1 MSGQSVVVGRLAR
14 AGEQPAHDT
23 PAARPTPRTAMPF
36 LLLSALG
43 LASILLPPYSP
54 KIWHLFVVAGL
65 VAAMV
70 KAYVVSMGRV
80 ERSWVDLVAPLG
92 AFPLIVVVRD
102 ATGGDQSGLAALVA
116 IPILWLAVFG
126 TRRDLWA
133 AAALAAL
140 TFVLPVL
147 VVGEPAYSVGEW
159 RQAVLWPAIALVIAP
174 VLMHVVRRLAVESI
188 RSQEIAARFEGIVRG
203 ATLSSLITTDVDGV
217 ITTFGVGAEKQTG
230 YRAADVLGREL
241 TSVCFHHAELETVAE
256 ELRVSPDFAVLT
268 RLAHTNAGSRV
279 WGLRRAD
286 GETGFVRM
294 SVTSLRDAHDQVTG
308 YLCVGVD
315 ATSATRAERALT
327 QAEQRWRILMDHLP
341 DTTVIMVEE
350 KTGITVVTGAGIL
363 ARRLRDGAGR
373 RLQEIVDGEVPGTLD
388 RMLSAAFAG
397 QEVPPVYAMVGKAE
411 HEFQASPLPSTTHR
425 RQAILW
431 VRDVSRDRD
440 GERTLM
446 VAKERAERL
455 FEDAPQGIALLEPD
469 GTVVQVNPALTAL
482 LGGEDVLGRQLRALS
497 SDADDLTV
505 EVHLTRV
512 REAADRRAEAQWTVR
527 GAGGDELHV
536 VLIST
541 MLHGENGGEDLI
553 LTNVVDVSERYRY
566 ERQLAFLAEHDPLTG
581 LANRRR
587 FDQTLARHVDDCRRY
602 GPRGA
607 VLMLDLDHFKEVN
620 DTLGHAVGD
629 ELLVD
634 VARVLLQRMRSTD
647 LVARLGGD
655 EFAVLLPHADKK
667 SAELVAASLV
677 ETLRDEVSGL
687 EDTRSGVTASIGGVL
702 IEEAHLSASDVLSA
716 ADAAMYVAKHSG
728 RSRYTFLTVE
738 E

>member
-1 MSGQSVVVGRLAR
+1 LV
-14 AGEQPAHDT
+14 ETFQPPAQDV
-23 PAARPTPRTAMPF
+23 PAARPTARTAMPF
-36 LLLSALG
+36 LLLSLLG
-43 LASILLPPYSP
+43 LLNVALPPYTT
-54 KIWHLFVVAGL
+54 KIWHLFV
-65 VAAMV
+65 AAVMV
-70 KAYVVSMGRV
+70 GAMAKAYQISLQRE

-92 AFPLIVVVRD
+92 AFPLIVVLRD
-102 ATGGDQSGLAALVA
+102 ATGGSESGLAPLVA

-126 TRRDLWA
+126 TRRDLYA
-133 AAALAAL
+133 AAVLAAL

-147 VVGEPAYSVGEW
+147 VVGPPDYAVGEW
-159 RQAVLWPAIALVIAP
+159 RQAVLWTGIALVIAP
-174 VLMHVVRRLAVESI
+174 VVQQVVRQLAVESL
-188 RSQEIAARFEGIVRG
+188 RSKEIAARFEGIVRG
-203 ATLSSLITTDVDGV
+203 ATLSSLVTTDTDGV
-217 ITTFGVGAEKQTG
+217 VTSFGVGAEKQTG
-230 YRAADVLGREL
+230 YAAADVVGREL
-241 TSVCFHHAELETVAE
+241 TSVCFQPAELQAAAE
-256 ELRVSPDFAVLT
+256 ELGVTPDFAVLS
-268 RLAHTNAGSRV
+268 RLAHTRASSRI
-279 WGLRRAD
+279 WSLRRPD
-286 GETGFVRM
+286 GEPGFVRM
-294 SVTSLRDAHDQVTG
+294 SVTALRDDEEKVIG
-308 YLCVGVD
+308 YLCVAVD

-327 QAEQRWRILMDHLP
+327 QAEQRWRVLMDHLP
-341 DTTVIMVEE
+341 DTTVVMVEE

-363 ARRLRDGAGR
+363 ASRLRDGAGR
-373 RLQEIVDGEVPGTLD
+373 RLQEIVDRDAPGTLD
-388 RMLSAAFAG
+388 RILSRAFAG
-397 QEVPPVYAMVGKAE
+397 EEVPPVYAKVGDAE

-425 RQAILW
+425 RQAILM
-431 VRDVSRDRD
+431 VRDVSPERER
-440 GERTLM
+440 ERTLM

-482 LGGEDVLGRQLRALS
+482 LGEAELAGRQLHSLS
-497 SDADDLTV
+497 FDADDPTV

-512 REAADRRAEAQWTVR
+512 RETVERRAETQWSVR
-527 GAGGDELHV
+527 GAQGEEVHV
-536 VLIST
+536 ALMST

-587 FDQTLARHVDDCRRY
+587 FDEQLALHIDDCHRY

-620 DTLGHAVGD
+620 DTLGHAMGD

-655 EFAVLLPHADKK
+655 EFAVLLPHADRK
-667 SAELVAASLV
+667 SAELVASSLV

-687 EDTRSGVTASIGGVL
+687 EDTRSGVTASIGGV
-702 IEEAHLSASDVLSA
+702 IVEEAHRSASDVLSA

-728 RSRYTFLTVE
+728 RSRFTFLTVE

>member
-1 MSGQSVVVGRLAR
+1 VVEMSVG
-14 AGEQPAHDT
+14 PAEDV

-36 LLLSALG
+36 LVLSAIGLG
-43 LASILLPPYSP
+43 SVLLPPYSP
-54 KIWHLFVVAGL
+54 KIWHLFAAVAM

-70 KAYVVSMGRV
+70 KAYSESMSRV

-92 AFPLIVVVRD
+92 AFPLIVVLRD
-102 ATGGDQSGLAALVA
+102 ASGGDQSGLAVLVA

-126 TRRDLWA
+126 TRRDLMA
-133 AAALAAL
+133 AAVLAAL
-140 TFVLPVL
+140 TFVLPVV
-147 VVGEPAYSVGEW
+147 VVGEPSYSVGEW
-159 RQAVLWPAIALVIAP
+159 RQAVLWTGIALVIAP
-174 VLMHVVRRLAVESI
+174 VMLHVVRRLAVESI

-203 ATLSSLITTDVDGV
+203 ATLSSLVTTDLDGV

-230 YRAADVLGREL
+230 YRAGDVLGREL
-241 TSVCFHHAELETVAE
+241 TSVCFHREELEKVGE
-256 ELRVSPDFAVLT
+256 ELGVSPDFAVLT
-268 RLAHTNAGSRV
+268 RLAHTRAGSRV

-294 SVTSLRDAHDQVTG
+294 SVTALRDARDEVTG

-315 ATSATRAERALT
+315 ATSATQAERALT
-327 QAEQRWRILMDHLP
+327 QAEQRWRVLMDHLP
-341 DTTVIMVEE
+341 DTTVIMLEE

-373 RLQEIVDGEVPGTLD
+373 RLQEIVDKEVPGTLD
-388 RMLSAAFAG
+388 RILSSAFAG
-397 QEVPPVYAMVGKAE
+397 HEVPPVYAMVGRAE

-425 RQAILW
+425 RQAILM
-431 VRDVSRDRD
+431 VRDVSRDRER
-440 GERTLM
+440 ERTLR

-469 GTVVQVNPALTAL
+469 GTVVQVNPSLTSL
-482 LGGEDVLGRQLRALS
+482 LGSKDVVGRQLRALS
-497 SDADDLTV
+497 FDPDDLTV

-512 REAADRRAEAQWTVR
+512 RETVERRAEAQWSVR
-527 GAGGDELHV
+527 GAKGEELHV

-587 FDQTLARHVDDCRRY
+587 FDQELARHVDDCRRY

-687 EDTRSGVTASIGGVL
+687 EDTRSGVTASIGGV
-702 IEEAHLSASDVLSA
+702 IIDEAHLSASDVLSA
-716 ADAAMYVAKHSG
+716 ADAAMYVAKQSG
-728 RSRYTFLTVE
+728 RSRHMFLDAET
-738 E
+738 

>member
-1 MSGQSVVVGRLAR
+1 
-14 AGEQPAHDT
+14 
-23 PAARPTPRTAMPF
+23 MPF
-36 LLLSALG
+36 LVLSAIGLG
-43 LASILLPPYSP
+43 SVLLPPYSP
-54 KIWHLFVVAGL
+54 KIWHLL
-65 VAAMV
+65 VAVAIV
-70 KAYVVSMGRV
+70 AVLVRGYQLSLERD
-80 ERSWVDLVAPLG
+80 ERSWVDVVAPLG
-92 AFPLIVVVRD
+92 AFPLIVVLRD
-102 ATGGDQSGLAALVA
+102 ATGGDQSGLGPLVA

-126 TRRDLWA
+126 TRRDLGA
-133 AAALAAL
+133 AATLAAL
-140 TFVLPVL
+140 TFALPVL

-159 RQAVLWPAIALVIAP
+159 RQVVLWSGIALVIAP
-174 VLMHVVRRLAVESI
+174 VVQHVVRRLAVESI

-203 ATLSSLITTDVDGV
+203 ATLSSLVTTDTNGV

-230 YRAADVLGREL
+230 YRAGAALGREL
-241 TSVCFHHAELETVAE
+241 TSLCFLPSELETVAE
-256 ELRVSPDFAVLT
+256 ELGVSPDFAVLT
-268 RLAHTNAGSRV
+268 RLAHTSAGSRV
-279 WGLRRAD
+279 WTLRRAD

-294 SVTSLRDAHDQVTG
+294 SVTSLRDAQDQVTG

-327 QAEQRWRILMDHLP
+327 QAEQRWRVLMDHLP
-341 DTTVIMVEE
+341 DTTVILVEE
-350 KTGITVVTGAGIL
+350 KTGITVVTGAEIL

-373 RLQEIVDGEVPGTLD
+373 RLQEIVDRDAPGTLD
-388 RMLSAAFAG
+388 RILSSAFAG
-397 QEVPPVYAMVGKAE
+397 EEVPPVYAMVGSAE

-425 RQAILW
+425 RQAILM

-440 GERTLM
+440 RERTLQ

-469 GTVVQVNPALTAL
+469 GTVAQVNPALTAL
-482 LGGEDVLGRQLRALS
+482 LGGEAIVGRKLRALS
-497 SDADDLTV
+497 FDPDDLTV
-505 EVHLTRV
+505 EVHLARV
-512 REAADRRAEAQWTVR
+512 RETVERRAEAQWSVR
-527 GAGGDELHV
+527 GAAGDEVHV

-587 FDQTLARHVDDCRRY
+587 FDQELARHVDDCRRY

-620 DTLGHAVGD
+620 DTLGHAIGD

-655 EFAVLLPHADKK
+655 EFAVLLPHADMK
-667 SAELVAASLV
+667 SAELVASSLV

-687 EDTRSGVTASIGGVL
+687 EDTRSGVTASVGGVI
-702 IEEAHLSASDVLSA
+702 IEESHLSASDVLSA

-728 RSRYTFLTVE
+728 RSRYTFLAVDQ
-738 E
+738 